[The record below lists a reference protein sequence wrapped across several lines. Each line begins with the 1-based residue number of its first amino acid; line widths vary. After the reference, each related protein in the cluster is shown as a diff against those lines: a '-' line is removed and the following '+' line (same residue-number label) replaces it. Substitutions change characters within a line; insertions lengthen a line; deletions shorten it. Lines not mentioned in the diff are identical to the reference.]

1 MQSEGSA
8 VTGHGENNQ
17 LRAFVERIERIN
29 VEIADRNEDKKE
41 IFAEIKSTGF
51 DTKVVKKIVADRAK
65 DPNKLREEQEIYDLY
80 WSAVGGA

>member
-1 MQSEGSA
+1 MSDIGA
-8 VTGHGENNQ
+8 VQ

-29 VEIADRNEDKKE
+29 AEIDEKNDDKKE
-41 IFAEIKSTGF
+41 IFLEVKSSGF
-51 DTKVVKKIVADRAK
+51 DAKIVKKIVADRAK